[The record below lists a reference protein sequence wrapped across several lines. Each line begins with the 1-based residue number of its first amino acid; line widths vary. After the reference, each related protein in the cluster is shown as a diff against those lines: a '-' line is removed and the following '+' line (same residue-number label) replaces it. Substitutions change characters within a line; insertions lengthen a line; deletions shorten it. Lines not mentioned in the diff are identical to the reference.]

1 MELGSRVVGT
11 VILVQGAH
19 RLARVSDPHDVAE
32 AATRSTTMVSSLLD
46 RPNFHALTNA
56 ERIRSMSMPRLT

>member
-19 RLARVSDPHDVAE
+19 RLAPASDPEDVAE
-32 AATRSTTMVSSLLD
+32 AASRSTTMVLSLLD
-46 RPNFHALTNA
+46 RLNFHALTNA
-56 ERIRSMSMPRLT
+56 ERIRNMSMPRLT